1 MITDESPDIIQVD
14 SSETFGAIGEE
25 KCQGRN
31 DAQSSKEKLPSKRI
45 RIYSVSVQVIINC
58 NYIFRNQNIH
68 EIFKQRTNMSYF
80 ILQEDGNFSFLE
92 TQDETHLIPQS
103 WKDNSYATIRN
114 SQSHCD
120 QNVHKDTI
128 VPDSANSIKEDGNR
142 KKNIPDATSTPKR
155 NLNLLEHKSKYIS
168 LSSRARK
175 NFVGKQDIDIEERPL
190 IETSID
196 YQR

>member
-1 MITDESPDIIQVD
+1 MLNLQKK
-14 SSETFGAIGEE
+14 TFLA
-25 KCQGRN
+25 
-31 DAQSSKEKLPSKRI
+31 KEKEFIVFPYRLLS
-45 RIYSVSVQVIINC
+45 SINY
-58 NYIFRNQNIH
+58 NFHNQNIH
-68 EIFKQRTNMSYF
+68 EKFQQPTNMSYF

-92 TQDETHLIPQS
+92 TQDEKHLIPQS

-175 NFVGKQDIDIEERPL
+175 NFAGKQDIDIEESPL

-196 YQR
+196 YHR

>member
-1 MITDESPDIIQVD
+1 MITDESPEIIHVD
-14 SSETFGAIGEE
+14 SSEIFGAIGEE

-31 DAQSSKEKLPSKRI
+31 HAQSSKEKLPSKRI
-45 RIYSVSVQVIINC
+45 RIYSVSVQVIINY
-58 NYIFRNQNIH
+58 NDIFRIIH
-68 EIFKQRTNMSYF
+68 EKFKQRTNMSYF

-175 NFVGKQDIDIEERPL
+175 NFAGKQDIDIEESPL

-196 YQR
+196 YHR

>member
-1 MITDESPDIIQVD
+1 MITDESPEIIHVD
-14 SSETFGAIGEE
+14 SSEIFGAIGEE

-31 DAQSSKEKLPSKRI
+31 HAQSSKEKLPSKRI

-58 NYIFRNQNIH
+58 NYILFIH

-92 TQDETHLIPQS
+92 TQDEKHLIPQS

-168 LSSRARK
+168 LSSRTRK
-175 NFVGKQDIDIEERPL
+175 NFAGKQDIDIEESPL

-196 YQR
+196 YHR

>member
-1 MITDESPDIIQVD
+1 MITDESPEIIHVD
-14 SSETFGAIGEE
+14 SSEIFGAIGEE

-31 DAQSSKEKLPSKRI
+31 HAQSSKEKLPSKRI
-45 RIYSVSVQVIINC
+45 RIYSVSVQVIINY
-58 NYIFRNQNIH
+58 NDIFRIIH
-68 EIFKQRTNMSYF
+68 EKFKQRTNMSYF

-120 QNVHKDTI
+120 QNVHRDTI

-175 NFVGKQDIDIEERPL
+175 NFVGKQDIDIEESPL